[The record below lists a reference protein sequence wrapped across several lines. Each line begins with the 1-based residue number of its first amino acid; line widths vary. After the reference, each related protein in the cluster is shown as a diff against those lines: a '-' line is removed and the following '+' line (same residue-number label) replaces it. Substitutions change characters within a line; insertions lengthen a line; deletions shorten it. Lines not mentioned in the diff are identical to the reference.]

1 LEKKRLEDPL
11 KVSIKSKILE
21 FEVDPGSLDMDVIFA
36 LAHTEGVSPVA
47 VSLRKDIPSAGTPE
61 ANRILGFPYQTETE
75 KS

>member
-1 LEKKRLEDPL
+1 M
-11 KVSIKSKILE
+11 KVSIKSKISG

-36 LAHTEGVSPVA
+36 LAHLERVSPVA

-61 ANRILGFPYQTETE
+61 ANRKLGFSGQIETE